1 MADTSTL
8 DAYLNDHRAG
18 ATGAVHLI
26 RRMAESDDVATPT
39 AFLEELADRVE
50 QDLRTLEDVMDRLDI
65 SRDAARAAAGWV
77 GENVSRLRLSPVVT
91 GSDHLSHLLE
101 LETVSMGIQ
110 GKVMLWQSLQRTV
123 GGDPR
128 LVDVDF
134 EALIERGRRQFDD
147 VMTHRL
153 ASAEAALTA

>member
-8 DAYLNDHRAG
+8 NTYLNDHRAG
-18 ATGAVHLI
+18 ATGAVHVI
-26 RRMAESDDVATPT
+26 RRMAESEDVSTPT

-50 QDLRTLEDVMDRLDI
+50 EDLRTLEEVMERFDI
-65 SRDAARAAAGWV
+65 SRDTTRAAAGWV

-101 LETVSMGIQ
+101 LEMVCMGIQ
-110 GKVMLWQSLQRTV
+110 GKVMLWQSLQRAV
-123 GGDPR
+123 GGDSR
-128 LVDVDF
+128 LMDVDL

-147 VMTHRL
+147 VQAHRL
-153 ASAEAALTA
+153 TAAKAALSD